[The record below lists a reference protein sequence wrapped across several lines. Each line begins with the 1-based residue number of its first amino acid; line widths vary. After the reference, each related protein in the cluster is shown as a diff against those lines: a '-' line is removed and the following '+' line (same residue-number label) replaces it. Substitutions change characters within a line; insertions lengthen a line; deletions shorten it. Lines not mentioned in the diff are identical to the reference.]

1 MIMEKTASISHRPR
15 QGTAKIALYV
25 VLASETIFFGTLL
38 SAYFFLRAS
47 LPIWPLGPITVTRLI
62 GPAANTLLLLI
73 SALTMYLGLRAIRQN
88 RPESLKAW
96 LSLTLSIG
104 LIFVAGQVLEFTRSG
119 MKITDQAFGGV
130 FFTLMGFH
138 AVHVIAGVVML
149 VLLLWRT
156 FQGDFTARRYIAIQV
171 GAWFWYFIVA
181 VWVVLFSAL
190 YLA

>member
-1 MIMEKTASISHRPR
+1 MEKTATLQRTSRR
-15 QGTAKIALYV
+15 GTAKIALFV

-38 SAYFFLRAS
+38 SAYFFLRAT
-47 LPIWPLGPITVTRLI
+47 LTTWPLGGITFARLLV
-62 GPAANTLLLLI
+62 PAANTAILLI

-88 RPESLKAW
+88 RASSLKAW
-96 LSLTLSIG
+96 LVLTLALG
-104 LIFVAGQVLEFTRSG
+104 LGFVAGQVFEFNRSG

-149 VLLLWRT
+149 LLLLWRT
-156 FQGDFTARRYIAIQV
+156 IQGDFAARRYTAIQI
-171 GAWFWYFIVA
+171 GAWFWYFVVA

-190 YLA
+190 YLV

>member
-1 MIMEKTASISHRPR
+1 MDKTAAIIYHTRR
-15 QGTAKIALYV
+15 RGTAKIALLA

-38 SAYFFLRAS
+38 SAYFFLRAT
-47 LPIWPLGPITVTRLI
+47 LPTWPLGSITFSRLLV
-62 GPAANTLLLLI
+62 PAANTGLLLV
-73 SALTMYLGLRAIRQN
+73 SALTMYLGLRALRQD
-88 RPESLKAW
+88 RAASLKGW
-96 LSLTLSIG
+96 LILTLVIG
-104 LIFVAGQVLEFTRSG
+104 LVFVAGQVLEFNRSG

-138 AVHVIAGVVML
+138 AVHVIAGVIML

-156 FQGDFTARRYIAIQV
+156 ILGDFNARRHTAIQI

-190 YLA
+190 YLV

>member
-1 MIMEKTASISHRPR
+1 MQKTATLPHTPR
-15 QGTAKIALYV
+15 QGTAKIALFV

-38 SAYFFLRAS
+38 SAYFFLRATLS
-47 LPIWPLGPITVTRLI
+47 SWPLGAMTVSRLLV
-62 GPAANTLLLLI
+62 PAANTGLLLI
-73 SALTMYLGLRAIRQN
+73 SALTMYLGLRAIRLN
-88 RPESLKAW
+88 RTTSLKAW
-96 LSLTLSIG
+96 LTLTLVVG
-104 LIFVAGQVLEFTRSG
+104 LVFVAGQVFEFNRSG

-138 AVHVIAGVVML
+138 AFHVIAGVIML

-156 FQGDFTARRYIAIQV
+156 FQGDFTARRHTAIQI

-181 VWVVLFSAL
+181 VWVVLFSSL